1 MRVIVAPANFR
12 GSLPAAEA
20 AAAIAAGVR
29 TGGGTPVEVP
39 VADGGEGTLDA
50 LIAGAGGT
58 IMGVIARGPM
68 GLPVRAHLGRLNDG
82 TGVVEMAQASGL
94 MLVPERER
102 EPMRASSQG
111 TGELIKGAI
120 ARRPHTIIVGL
131 GDSAT
136 VDGGMGLAK
145 GLGVRFF
152 DDAGKPLPDGGGA
165 LERLAKIDTQRLDER
180 LADVRLIAA
189 VDVMSPLMDAA
200 HVFGRQKALRPDDV
214 PQLER
219 GLKNLALRLEEDLG
233 FAGAMDLP
241 GAGAAGGCGAMLAAL
256 GATIVPGAR
265 AVLDALGFA
274 ETIAGAHLVITGEG
288 RIDEQTAAGKA
299 PRAVADAAH
308 AAGIPCVA
316 IAGDATVRD
325 GFDDVRT
332 LADHFGDA
340 EHATAQAAI
349 GLEHIARRLVA
360 ERIRA

>member
-1 MRVIVAPANFR
+1 MRVIVAPANFK

-29 TGGGTPVEVP
+29 SGGGTPVQLP

-68 GLPVRAHLGRLNDG
+68 GLPVRAHLGRLSDG

-102 EPMRASSQG
+102 DPMRASSQG

-145 GLGVRFF
+145 ALGVRFL
-152 DDAGKPLPDGGGA
+152 DDGGAPLPDGGAA
-165 LERLAKIDTQRLDER
+165 LERLASIDASGLDER
-180 LADVRLIAA
+180 LRDVTLIAA
-189 VDVMSPLMDAA
+189 ADVLSPLMDAA
-200 HVFGRQKALRPDDV
+200 HVFGRQKGLRPDDV
-214 PQLER
+214 PVLER
-219 GLKNLALRLEEDLG
+219 GLKNLAMRLEHDLG
-233 FAGAMDLP
+233 LSGALDLP

-256 GATIVPGAR
+256 GATIKPGAHT
-265 AVLDALGFA
+265 VLDMLGFA
-274 ETIAGAHLVITGEG
+274 EAIHGAALVITGEG
-288 RIDEQTAAGKA
+288 TLDASTAAGKA
-299 PRAVADAAH
+299 PRAVADAA
-308 AAGIPCVA
+308 AAANIPCVA

-332 LADHFGDA
+332 LTDHFGDA
-340 EHATAQAAI
+340 EHAIAQAAI
-349 GLEHIARRLVA
+349 GLEHVARRLVA